1 MNDHGDKTN
10 EGRSAD
16 DQFQEVTS
24 DPGKR
29 SRTLSRKGLQYAIEE
44 KRRQTNT
51 IHERLRGVIRSMRGR
66 IIAVLAI
73 VF

>member
-1 MNDHGDKTN
+1 MNDQGDKTN

-29 SRTLSRKGLQYAIEE
+29 SGTLS
-44 KRRQTNT
+44 
-51 IHERLRGVIRSMRGR
+51 
-66 IIAVLAI
+66 
-73 VF
+73 